1 LSVLS
6 ALRDRLLA
14 GRAEALRL
22 DQRLERWR
30 TRGWLKARGPQRP
43 DSPHVLAALR
53 VMNRLALVAETLRA
67 ALNALAPVAP
77 AWLPERAPLA
87 WDERYGTRIEETRLP
102 PGQASRDA

>member
-53 VMNRLALVAETLRA
+53 VMNRLALVA
-67 ALNALAPVAP
+67 VAP